1 MNRSCCWIC
10 VLLLSSILLLCVSC
24 ASSPESER
32 EFFLPGEKERILKNL
47 AAEYYTLAEG
57 FAEQKKYAKAAGYY
71 ELAKRDDSLYRTA
84 YYKQGRMYALN
95 KEWNKALSVFL
106 DLLEKDPQNTILLSS
121 IAYITAMNGDIQA
134 AIVQYETLVINH
146 PYDSDLLIN
155 YIYLLIDAEQ
165 LDKAQAQFQ
174 LLMNRFP
181 TNGSLETL
189 DKKISEKLAV
199 QEDKTSDS
207 QQISAENESV
217 LDEEIVFDDSVSEVK
232 E

>member
-1 MNRSCCWIC
+1 
-10 VLLLSSILLLCVSC
+10 
-24 ASSPESER
+24 
-32 EFFLPGEKERILKNL
+32 
-47 AAEYYTLAEG
+47 
-57 FAEQKKYAKAAGYY
+57 
-71 ELAKRDDSLYRTA
+71 
-84 YYKQGRMYALN
+84 
-95 KEWNKALSVFL
+95 
-106 DLLEKDPQNTILLSS
+106 
-121 IAYITAMNGDIQA
+121 MNGDIQA
-134 AIVQYETLVINH
+134 ALEQYETLVINH